1 MERAI
6 MKGLLNTMKILA
18 ALALLDFAVGC
29 ATQQKEKLLSTAGFK
44 TISVSTPEE
53 QQHLR
58 TLKHDKIT
66 AVTRNGKTYYV
77 FPDPAH
83 NQYYVGD
90 QAQYQHYRQLRAQQK
105 LTDEE
110 IAADIDA
117 HENKMLKRMLEGWD

>member
-1 MERAI
+1 
-6 MKGLLNTMKILA
+6 MKGLLNTIRILA

-58 TLKHDKIT
+58 TLRPDKIT
-66 AVTRNGKTYYV
+66 AVTRIGKTYYV

-83 NQYYVGD
+83 SQYYVGD
-90 QAQYQHYRQLRAQQK
+90 QAQYQHYRQLRSQQK

-110 IAADIDA
+110 IAADINA
-117 HENKMLKRMLEGWD
+117 HENKMLKRMLECWD